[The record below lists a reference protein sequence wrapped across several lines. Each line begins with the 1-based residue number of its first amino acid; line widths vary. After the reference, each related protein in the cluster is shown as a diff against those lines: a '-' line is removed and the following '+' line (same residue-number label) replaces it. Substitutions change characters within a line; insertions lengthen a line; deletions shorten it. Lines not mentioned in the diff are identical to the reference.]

1 MERGCQGS
9 HSGLVYVV
17 GSRNDELGKGK
28 EMAKFRVW
36 ARQLEEPGCQY
47 VEEAR
52 KRISEEVKSWRRWFQ
67 VLGFCG
73 AGRRSG
79 RAIQKAVGALRLDLR
94 KQARA

>member
-1 MERGCQGS
+1 MGW
-9 HSGLVYVV
+9 
-17 GSRNDELGKGK
+17 GKGK
-28 EMAKFRVW
+28 RWLSLGFGQGSWKSLDLSMLKK
-36 ARQLEEPGCQY
+36 LE
-47 VEEAR
+47 
-52 KRISEEVKSWRRWFQ
+52 RISEEVKSWRRWFQ